1 MEKQKESLERAKAE
15 KPYPKERKQK
25 KRNRKQRGEKDITY
39 QNKDVASKV
48 TGEALVGHSLAPF
61 GLPHIKITAALP
73 TNLPALESNEL
84 RLDNLFLL
92 EDEAIAIIDYESVC
106 LVNMDTRLIYDRLS
120 AKIHRQGWL
129 NTEDLLQLMVFP
141 LTVKGM
147 EGKQEAILQAVELAK
162 KIEDRNQKTQVLA
175 GILTFTDKVIDK
187 DYREKVKEEWVMTQI
202 GKMIY
207 DDGFNAGKE
216 QGKRQG
222 EKRGIQW
229 GENRKL
235 VSLVCRKL
243 RKGKEA
249 ETIAQELEESLE
261 IIESIC
267 QAASEYAPDYD
278 EAHVYKAWSA

>member
-1 MEKQKESLERAKAE
+1 
-15 KPYPKERKQK
+15 
-25 KRNRKQRGEKDITY
+25 
-39 QNKDVASKV
+39 
-48 TGEALVGHSLAPF
+48 
-61 GLPHIKITAALP
+61 
-73 TNLPALESNEL
+73 
-84 RLDNLFLL
+84 
-92 EDEAIAIIDYESVC
+92 
-106 LVNMDTRLIYDRLS
+106 
-120 AKIHRQGWL
+120 
-129 NTEDLLQLMVFP
+129 
-141 LTVKGM
+141 
-147 EGKQEAILQAVELAK
+147 
-162 KIEDRNQKTQVLA
+162 
-175 GILTFTDKVIDK
+175 
-187 DYREKVKEEWVMTQI
+187 MTQI